1 MIMCNSA
8 FRLFVLRLEYKL
20 KVCWV
25 PFCLVCSI
33 QDDPG
38 KLFNQHVSTAYIGEV
53 NSEDVANVLTQ

>member
-1 MIMCNSA
+1 M
-8 FRLFVLRLEYKL
+8 LRLEYKL